1 MLLIPKEELSYLSD
15 YRFIESPAKWEEVI
29 AELNEVNAASQDN
42 KARAG
47 GCYVD
52 CAGGCY
58 VDCAGPPKKSSW
70 SWDADGVAS
79 ALDILEPHYP

>member
-52 CAGGCY
+52 CAG
-58 VDCAGPPKKSSW
+58 PPKESRW